1 MQLIVKGIWSLDKRS
16 CLLLIR
22 EALLLCASQI
32 ISSAIKGGIT
42 GCSLLLCLIGEQS
55 DEDALYALRL
65 GCGYADPRAL
75 QKCRQWISLYIC
87 SLVFWL
93 GYDHVRKLIICVR
106 KVQVKVQRS
115 AEVGTGRQQEGEA
128 LLPQT
133 ARKKDAYIGK
143 IIEN

>member
-87 SLVFWL
+87 ALVLWL
-93 GYDHVRKLIICVR
+93 RYGYVSKLIICVR
-106 KVQVKVQRS
+106 KGQVKVQRS
-115 AEVGTGRQQEGEA
+115 AEVGTGRQQPE
-128 LLPQT
+128 
-133 ARKKDAYIGK
+133 KKCIYR
-143 IIEN
+143 